1 MCNNERAAEMVETV
15 QMDDETIQ
23 VRLGM
28 RIKARREKLGLSQSN
43 LGELSGTHRTYVNQ
57 VENGRKNVTVGTL
70 ARIASALR
78 TTPSALTQ
86 GILDGG
92 DEASD

>member
-1 MCNNERAAEMVETV
+1 MVETM
-15 QMDDETIQ
+15 QIDDETIQ

-28 RIKARREKLGLSQSN
+28 RIKARREKLGLSQN
-43 LGELSGTHRTYVNQ
+43 ELGELSGTHRTYVNQ
-57 VENGRKNVTVGTL
+57 LENGRKNVTVGTL

-92 DEASD
+92 HEASD

>member
-1 MCNNERAAEMVETV
+1 MVETT
-15 QMDDETIQ
+15 QIDDETIQ

-28 RIKARREKLGLSQSN
+28 RIKARREKLGLSQSD

-57 VENGRKNVTVGTL
+57 LENGRKNVTVGTL

-86 GILDGG
+86 GILGAG
-92 DEASD
+92 HEASD